1 LPSGVTRFTA
11 AAIGACVA
19 LAALEVARA
28 FGVAMPRASGVA
40 AASIAAVLAATVA
53 VRHAAFVWRGPVVVS
68 FRRREGML
76 CDAREAGAV
85 RAAAQLR
92 GTLGGAG
99 HLFPRRLL
107 VSALGWGA
115 ASVQALALLLPE
127 RSTGTFA
134 PLVAVLALGGLAVLF
149 PAVPFYYREAAGGC
163 VVAFPAET
171 CMRLLDASALAPA
184 PVPVELGVGAV
195 TRAGEPDGSSVAT
208 DGEAAE
214 PTDRGRRPP
223 A

>member
-1 LPSGVTRFTA
+1 MPSGVTSFTA
-11 AAIGACVA
+11 AAIGACAA
-19 LAALEVARA
+19 LAALEVGQA
-28 FGVAMPRASGVA
+28 FGVAMPRASVVA
-40 AASIAAVLAATVA
+40 AASTAAVLAATVA
-53 VRHAAFVWRGPVVVS
+53 LRHVAFVWRGPVIVS

-76 CDAREAGAV
+76 CDAREAEAV

-127 RSTGTFA
+127 RSAGTFA
-134 PLVAVLALGGLAVLF
+134 PLVAVLVLGGLAVLF

-163 VVAFPAET
+163 VVAFPSEA
-171 CMRLLDASALAPA
+171 CMRLLDASALEPA
-184 PVPVELGVGAV
+184 PVPVELGVGAAS
-195 TRAGEPDGSSVAT
+195 RAGERDGSPEAT
-208 DGEAAE
+208 GGDAGE
-214 PTDRGRRPP
+214 PTNRGRRPP
-223 A
+223 V